1 MTRRAETVLC
11 ILDADAQMAQVRELI
26 GHGDKVLQQARS
38 LREGMRMLDE
48 LDPDLV
54 IVSLELPEMSGPR
67 VVRHVRE
74 SHPTSK
80 VVALTAHPNTGAAVA
95 TMRAGGEDYLTFP
108 LDSERLEQA
117 VGRSLRDLRA
127 ERALRET
134 QDQMRDRFGFHD
146 LLSRSPRMLQVF
158 EQIRAVAPTDA
169 TVLILGETGTGK
181 ELVARA
187 IHDGSRRKQKQYISV
202 NCGAFSESLLE
213 SELFGHERGSFTG
226 AVERR
231 EGVFM
236 QADGGTLFLDELGTT
251 SLNLQVK
258 LLRVLEEMSFRRVG
272 GDKLVNVDVRIVAA
286 TNLDLEDAVERGEF
300 RDDLFYRLNVFPI
313 HLPPLRERAEDI
325 PLLLQHF
332 VRHISDEYGLKP
344 PIIAADALAA
354 IQLYDWPGN
363 VRQLRAMVERWVI
376 VSHGRTLLREM
387 LPASMQDPGMPSDG
401 GGGASFSG
409 GFGVDE
415 QEPLAPQLQRVQEQ
429 FERAYLHKVLLR
441 EGGHLQRT
449 AQRTGFTRRT
459 LYSKMKAYGMDPG
472 EYRRGGRDDEG

>member
-1 MTRRAETVLC
+1 
-11 ILDADAQMAQVRELI
+11 
-26 GHGDKVLQQARS
+26 
-38 LREGMRMLDE
+38 
-48 LDPDLV
+48 
-54 IVSLELPEMSGPR
+54 
-67 VVRHVRE
+67 
-74 SHPTSK
+74 
-80 VVALTAHPNTGAAVA
+80 
-95 TMRAGGEDYLTFP
+95 
-108 LDSERLEQA
+108 
-117 VGRSLRDLRA
+117 
-127 ERALRET
+127 
-134 QDQMRDRFGFHD
+134 
-146 LLSRSPRMLQVF
+146 
-158 EQIRAVAPTDA
+158 
-169 TVLILGETGTGK
+169 
-181 ELVARA
+181 
-187 IHDGSRRKQKQYISV
+187 
-202 NCGAFSESLLE
+202 
-213 SELFGHERGSFTG
+213 
-226 AVERR
+226 
-231 EGVFM
+231 M

-313 HLPPLRERAEDI
+313 HLPPLRDRAEDI

-332 VRHISDEYGLKP
+332 VRHISEEYGLKP
-344 PIIAADALAA
+344 PVIAADALAA

-387 LPASMQDPGMPSDG
+387 LPASMQDPGMPVDG

-409 GFGVDE
+409 GFGVDDH
-415 QEPLAPQLQRVQEQ
+415 EPLAPQLQRVQEQ
-429 FERAYLHKVLLR
+429 FERAYLHKVLLG